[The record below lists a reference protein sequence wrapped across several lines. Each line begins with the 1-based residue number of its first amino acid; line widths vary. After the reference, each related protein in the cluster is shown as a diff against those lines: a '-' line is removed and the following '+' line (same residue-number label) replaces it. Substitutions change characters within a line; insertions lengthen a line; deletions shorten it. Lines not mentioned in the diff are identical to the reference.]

1 MTINLRAHGAASEED
16 VAEVEGRLGVVLPPA
31 YRAWL
36 LSVGGGTLSDY
47 TVIPGTD
54 DNGVID
60 QFETVDKLVRYQD
73 FPTHDLIPPGHLV
86 IALGSGGRLTI
97 RTADDDYG
105 SLWWADFDKADELDL
120 AGDTPEGPT
129 PEIMARLA
137 DDFPALLALL
147 DIV

>member
-1 MTINLRAHGAASEED
+1 MTINLQPHGPASEQD
-16 VAEVEGRLGVVLPPA
+16 VAAVERRLGITLPPA

-36 LSVGGGTLSDY
+36 LAVGGGTLSDY
-47 TVIPGTD
+47 AVIPGTEG
-54 DNGVID
+54 NGLID

-73 FPTHDLIPPGHLV
+73 SQTHELIPPGYLV

-97 RTADDDYG
+97 RTADDDNG
-105 SLWWADFDKADELDL
+105 SVWWADFDKADELDL

-129 PEIMARLA
+129 PEIMVRLA
-137 DDFPALLALL
+137 DDFPSLLALL